1 MLTLTNPKSHASM
14 LRVQRE
20 QRGNC
25 ALAMPAHSKGL
36 GNRTPNRVQGDR
48 LPKYKAIKVKI
59 NGITFDSKA
68 ERSYYLELLKLQKS
82 NLIESFELQPKIRL
96 TLSEILY
103 KPDFKVTYKN
113 GKVEYVDVKGFQTPV
128 FKLKKKLWKNY
139 GLGTLVLVELKGSR
153 FVEIER
159 IETVGI
165 E

>member
-1 MLTLTNPKSHASM
+1 
-14 LRVQRE
+14 
-20 QRGNC
+20 
-25 ALAMPAHSKGL
+25 MPAHSKGQ
-36 GNRTPNRVQGDR
+36 GIRTPNRVQGDR
-48 LPKYKAIKVKI
+48 LSKYKAVKVKI

-68 ERSYYLELLKLQKS
+68 ERSYYLELLKLQK
-82 NLIESFELQPKIRL
+82 NGIVKTIDLQPKIRM
-96 TLSEILY
+96 TLAEILY
-103 KPDFKVTYKN
+103 KPDFKVTYKSD
-113 GKVEYVDVKGFQTPV
+113 KVEYVDVKGFQTPA